1 MDTKYEPEIHTNVT
15 YIFAEILLRSTKN
28 QSEKINPL
36 AYHLLSKDII
46 NSYCQTL
53 IKNPNTSIMTEGIA
67 LLSYIIE
74 VSFSVMIKEKKTDLP
89 DSIQVILDTLP
100 ELSQLLTNPP
110 KMDVVE
116 TTFAKLDPPLGL
128 SRLKII
134 EFLIQLF
141 RINSTIVETYL
152 KKNNI
157 LGIILDLVFFYEY
170 NNLLHNLFLTLMT
183 FILGGESVEIK
194 KALFLDYK
202 ICDKIILLFKEN
214 KEQIEKTRM
223 GKGFMGH
230 LTITA
235 NTIESV
241 SKSQKLIE
249 SFVKD
254 HKEWNEFVSKDLAQ
268 RNSLEIQDFG
278 SDQKEDIEKQ
288 FQDFEQD
295 EEFGDD
301 DFKKTNDDSDDE
313 DDFKKTNN
321 DSDSDDE
328 TMVRHK
334 DDDND
339 VQTHDPKFLNSFT
352 VWRLENEITVENE
365 LK

>member
-1 MDTKYEPEIHTNVT
+1 MDI
-15 YIFAEILLRSTKN
+15 
-28 QSEKINPL
+28 
-36 AYHLLSKDII
+36 
-46 NSYCQTL
+46 
-53 IKNPNTSIMTEGIA
+53 
-67 LLSYIIE
+67 
-74 VSFSVMIKEKKTDLP
+74 
-89 DSIQVILDTLP
+89 
-100 ELSQLLTNPP
+100 
-110 KMDVVE
+110 VE

-141 RINSTIVETYL
+141 RINSSVVESFL
-152 KKNNI
+152 IKNNI

-194 KALFLDYK
+194 KSLFLDYK
-202 ICDKIILLFKEN
+202 ICDKIIHLFKEN
-214 KEQIEKTRM
+214 KTQIEKTRM

-249 SFVKD
+249 LFVKD

-268 RNSLEIQDFG
+268 RNSLEIQDYG
-278 SDQKEDIEKQ
+278 SDQKGDIEKQ
-288 FQDFEQD
+288 FQDFEQ
-295 EEFGDD
+295 EEDFSEE
-301 DFKKTNDDSDDE
+301 DFKKTTDSDEDDEVRKNNDSDDSDDE
-313 DDFKKTNN
+313 TI
-321 DSDSDDE
+321 
-328 TMVRHK
+328 VRHTE
-334 DDDND
+334 D

-352 VWRLENEITVENE
+352 IWRVENQLSVEDE